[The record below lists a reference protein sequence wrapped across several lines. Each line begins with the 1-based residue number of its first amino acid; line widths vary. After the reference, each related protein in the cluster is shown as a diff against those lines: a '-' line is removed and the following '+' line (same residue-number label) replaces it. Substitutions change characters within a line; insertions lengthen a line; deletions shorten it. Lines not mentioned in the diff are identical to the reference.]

1 MSSPDGRSRVLLSL
15 VSVALSWSHAAVAS
29 ADTLDRSGVARRLA
43 ALSVPFVE
51 NQGQIDS
58 RAAFYAR
65 TSAGTLF
72 VTREGGVVY
81 SLPGSANGKALPW
94 GLAEEFIGGRAVPVG
109 GSLAETRVSHFVG
122 SDPSRWRTG
131 LPTHHTVEL
140 GEVWAGVTLS
150 LAARGNEVEKL
161 FTLAPGASPASIRVR
176 VRGADFLRAD
186 AAGALVLGT
195 GGGRR
200 VILSPPIAFQFRNG
214 KRMPVGVSYRTV
226 GHEYGF
232 RLGAHDP
239 DLPVVIDPILQSTYV
254 PHDRPADAMA
264 INASGEILVTGA
276 TASTTFPNTTGGGQ
290 PTFGGGPSDAY
301 IARFNSSLTTLIQ
314 ATYFGGTGE
323 EFSRSILIHPV
334 TGDVFI
340 GGDTLGGT
348 LPMVTGGPQTSS
360 GGGVDGFVA
369 RFNSTLTVLLQ
380 STYLGGIAGD
390 RVLGLTANP
399 SNGDVYAAGYT
410 ESNNFPNVAGG
421 FQTVRLGA
429 GDAFVARLNSTVTA
443 NLQSTYFGGT
453 GGDFGTGVTG
463 AYFGGVAFHSA
474 SSEVIIA
481 GITFSLDLPQ
491 TSGGAQSAPG
501 GNNDGFVARLNAA
514 LTAAPRASYYGG
526 TALDRIR
533 AVLVHPTTGD
543 IVVVGDTTSSDLP
556 NTAGNAQPAYASNGD
571 ALVARFNSAL
581 TSVQGTYLGGAIQE
595 LGLAVAIHP
604 TNGQIYVAGQT
615 NSSDFPGTA
624 GGAQPTSPHP
634 DFNGFASRLNSSLTT
649 LLQSTYIGGNGI
661 GDDAM
666 QAIRINPVTSDAV
679 VAGFSSSTAFPN
691 VAGGAFPTYPGGI
704 AQMPGVV
711 SRLTADLAGAAGLT
725 FFTVTPC
732 RVLDTR
738 DPDGPFGGPALA
750 AGATRDFII
759 LGHCNIPIGALA
771 VFGNVTI
778 TGPTAPGHLT
788 IFPAGTPQPVVS
800 TINFQPGQTRAN
812 NGIFVLGSNGA
823 ISVVDGQPAGTVHFI
838 LDVAGYF

>member
-1 MSSPDGRSRVLLSL
+1 MSSPDGRSRVFLSL
-15 VSVALSWSHAAVAS
+15 VSVALSGSLATAADDA
-29 ADTLDRSGVARRLA
+29 ALDRRGVERRLA
-43 ALSVPFVE
+43 ALSVPFVVNE
-51 NQGQIDS
+51 GQIDS

-65 TSAGTLF
+65 TSSGTLF
-72 VTREGGVVY
+72 VTRDGSVVTF
-81 SLPGSANGKALPW
+81 LPGSADGKVLPW
-94 GLAEEFIGGRAVPVG
+94 ALAEDFIGGCAVPVG
-109 GSLAETRVSHFVG
+109 GSPAETRVSHFVG
-122 SDPSRWRTG
+122 SDPSRWQTG
-131 LPTHHTVEL
+131 LQTHHTVEL
-140 GEVWAGVTLS
+140 GEVWKGVSLS
-150 LAARGNEVEKL
+150 LAARGNEVERL
-161 FTLAPGASPASIRVR
+161 FTLAPGASPAPIRVR
-176 VRGADFLRAD
+176 VGGADFLHAD
-186 AAGALVLGT
+186 ASGALVVGT
-195 GGGRR
+195 GSGRK
-200 VILSPPIAFQFRNG
+200 VIFSPPIAFQLRNG
-214 KRMPVGVSYRTV
+214 KQMPVGVSYRTA
-226 GHEYGF
+226 GLEYGF
-232 RLGAHDP
+232 QLGAHDP

-264 INASGEILVTGA
+264 INASGEIVVTGA
-276 TASTTFPNTTGGGQ
+276 TSSTTFPNTTGGGQ

-301 IARFNSSLTTLIQ
+301 IARFNSSLTSLIQ

-323 EFSRSILIHPV
+323 EFSRAILIHPV
-334 TGDVFI
+334 SGDVFI

-348 LPMVTGGPQTSS
+348 LPMVTGGFQTSS

-369 RFNSTLTVLLQ
+369 RFNSTLTVLFQ

-421 FQTVRLGA
+421 FQTVLSGA

-453 GGDFGTGVTG
+453 GGDFGTGVAG
-463 AYFGGVAFHSA
+463 AYFGGVAFHPGT
-474 SSEVIIA
+474 SEVIIA

-514 LTAAPRASYYGG
+514 LTAAFQASYYGG

-533 AVLVHPTTGD
+533 SVVVHPTTGE
-543 IVVVGDTTSSDLP
+543 IVVVGDTSSSDLP

-571 ALVARFNSAL
+571 AMVARFNSLL

-595 LGLAVAIHP
+595 QGLAVAIHP

-649 LLQSTYIGGNGI
+649 LLQSTYVGGNGI
-661 GDDAM
+661 GNDAM
-666 QAIRINPVTSDAV
+666 QAIRINPVTGDAV

-711 SRLTADLAGAAGLT
+711 SRLTADLAGATGLP
-725 FFTVTPC
+725 FFVVTPC
-732 RVLDTR
+732 RVVDTR
-738 DPDGPFGGPALA
+738 DPAGPFGGPALA
-750 AGATRDFII
+750 AGFTREFII
-759 LGHCNIPIGALA
+759 PGRCNIPIGARA

-778 TGPTAPGHLT
+778 TGPTAPGHLS
-788 IFPAGTPQPVVS
+788 IFPAGTPLPLVS

-812 NGIFVLGSNGA
+812 NGIFVLGSNGGLY
-823 ISVVDGQPAGTVHFI
+823 VFDGQPVGTVHFI